1 MNRWLAVIPLIG
13 LIALVA
19 FAALR
24 LGDVAGRSLADGG
37 RSSEYRP
44 SALIGQPVPETVLP
58 MLTGSEVGPGMID
71 LKTAGVGR
79 PMLINVFASWCAP
92 CRLEHP
98 QLMALKARG
107 VAVVG
112 VAWKD
117 DPVKTRAFL
126 DELGDP
132 YSMVLV
138 DREGRAGLDLGIT
151 GAPETFAVNAMGE
164 VVAKASA
171 PLMDQAEIDRLVA
184 AIQAPPRPLPTARTR
199 SEAAR

>member
-1 MNRWLAVIPLIG
+1 MNRWFAVIPL
-13 LIALVA
+13 LALVALVA

-24 LGDVAGRSLADGG
+24 LGDVAGRNLVEGG
-37 RSSEYRP
+37 GSEYRP
-44 SALIGQPVPETVLP
+44 EALVGQPVPETVLP
-58 MLTGSEVGPGMID
+58 MLSGSTAGPGVLD

-92 CRLEHP
+92 CRIEHP
-98 QLMALKARG
+98 NLMALKARG

-117 DPVKTRAFL
+117 DPADTRAFL

-151 GAPETFAVNAMGE
+151 GAPETFAVDAMGR

-171 PLMDQAEIDRLVA
+171 PLVNQAEIDRLVA
-184 AIQAPPRPLPTARTR
+184 AIQAPPRPLPTATR
-199 SEAAR
+199 R

>member
-1 MNRWLAVIPLIG
+1 MNRWFAIIPLIG
-13 LIALVA
+13 LVALIG
-19 FAALR
+19 FAAIR
-24 LGDVAGRSLADGG
+24 LGDASGRSLAEGG

-44 SALIGQPVPETVLP
+44 DALVGQPIPETVLP
-58 MLTGSEVGPGMID
+58 MLTGETAGPGHLD

-79 PMLINVFASWCAP
+79 PMLVNVFASWCAP

-98 QLMALKARG
+98 NLMALEARG

-117 DPVKTRAFL
+117 DPVATRRFL

-132 YSMVLV
+132 YAMVLV

-151 GAPETFAVNAMGE
+151 GAPETFAVNAMGR
-164 VVAKASA
+164 VVAKFSG
-171 PLMDQAEIDRLVA
+171 PLTEPAEIERLVA
-184 AIQAPPRPLPTARTR
+184 AIQAPPRPLPTA
-199 SEAAR
+199 AAR

>member
-1 MNRWLAVIPLIG
+1 MNRWFAIVPLVA
-13 LIALVA
+13 LLALVV
-19 FAALR
+19 FAAVR
-24 LGDVAGRSLADGG
+24 LGDFTGRSLAEG
-37 RSSEYRP
+37 RGSEYRP
-44 SALIGQPVPETVLP
+44 EALVGQAVPETVLP
-58 MLTGSEVGPGMID
+58 LLTGAEAGPGMLD
-71 LKTAGVGR
+71 LKTAGVGK

-98 QLMALKARG
+98 QLMALKERG

-138 DREGRAGLDLGIT
+138 DRDGRAGLDLGIT
-151 GAPETFAVNAMGE
+151 GAPETFAVNAMGQ

-171 PLMDQAEIDRLVA
+171 PLMDQAEIDRLVD
-184 AIQAPPRPLPTARTR
+184 AIQAPPRPLPTATKR
-199 SEAAR
+199 

>member
-1 MNRWLAVIPLIG
+1 MNRWFAIVPLV
-13 LIALVA
+13 ALVA
-19 FAALR
+19 LVVFAAVR
-24 LGDVAGRSLADGG
+24 LGDFTGRSLAEG
-37 RSSEYRP
+37 RGSEYRP
-44 SALIGQPVPETVLP
+44 EALVGQPVPETVLP
-58 MLTGSEVGPGMID
+58 LLTGAEAGPGMLD
-71 LKTAGVGR
+71 LKTAGVGK

-98 QLMALKARG
+98 QLMALKERG

-138 DREGRAGLDLGIT
+138 DRDGRAGLDLGIT
-151 GAPETFAVNAMGE
+151 GAPETFAVNAMGQ

-171 PLMDQAEIDRLVA
+171 PLMDQAEIDRLVDA
-184 AIQAPPRPLPTARTR
+184 MQAPPRSLPTATKR
-199 SEAAR
+199 

>member
-13 LIALVA
+13 LVALIA

-24 LGDVAGRSLADGG
+24 LGDVAGRSLADGRAG
-37 RSSEYRP
+37 SEYRP
-44 SALIGQPVPETVLP
+44 AALIGQPVPETVLP
-58 MLTGSEVGPGMID
+58 MLTGVEAGPGVLD

-98 QLMALKARG
+98 QLMALKDRG

-112 VAWKD
+112 VACKEYRAT
-117 DPVKTRAFL
+117 PRAFRPQR
-126 DELGDP
+126 GHHFA
-132 YSMVLV
+132 LV
-138 DREGRAGLDLGIT
+138 VVVGGGGGGLDLGIT
-151 GAPETFAVNAMGE
+151 GAPETFAVNAMGV
-164 VVAKASA
+164 VVAKSSA

-184 AIQAPPRPLPTARTR
+184 AIQAPPRPLPTATKR
-199 SEAAR
+199 

>member
-1 MNRWLAVIPLIG
+1 MSRWFAVVPLVA
-13 LIALVA
+13 LVALVA
-19 FAALR
+19 FGAVR
-24 LGDVAGRSLADGG
+24 LADFTGRSMADGRG
-37 RSSEYRP
+37 AEYRP
-44 SALIGQPVPETVLP
+44 DALVGQAVPETVLP
-58 MLTGSEVGPGMID
+58 MLNGTQAGPGHVD

-92 CRLEHP
+92 CRVEHP
-98 QLMALKARG
+98 KLMALKERG

-138 DREGRAGLDLGIT
+138 DRDGRAGLDLGIT
-151 GAPETFAVNAMGE
+151 GAPETFAVDAMGN
-164 VVAKASA
+164 VVAKFSG
-171 PLMDQAEIDRLVA
+171 PLLEDAEIERLVA
-184 AIQAPPRPLPTARTR
+184 SIQAPARPLPTATTR
-199 SEAAR
+199 